1 MARRRVT
8 GRLRRRA
15 GALGLAPALALGA
28 LAACGGP
35 AAAPHPACTASTWVG
50 AWSADPSDARNPGL
64 ADQTVRTILTPELGG
79 ETLRVRLSNRF
90 GAGPVRLDGA
100 SVARREG
107 AGAALDPGSVRP
119 LTFAGAAG
127 VTLPT
132 GGDVVSDPVTLHVD
146 PGSDLAVSLFA
157 AGLTGPATEH
167 AVGQQTSYV
176 SRPGSGDHAG
186 EPGPAAFTLTTKA
199 RYFVSGVDVRKP
211 ASVGGVVAFGDSI
224 TDGFGGPADGQDRYP
239 DLLARRLAA
248 EAPSRRLAV
257 VDAGISGNRLL
268 GDGQLQMAGR
278 SALARL
284 DADAIGAPGASDVIL
299 LEGINDIAH
308 QATAAQVIAG
318 LGQIVARLH
327 AAGLGV
333 QLGTL
338 TPFGGS
344 TVAPVA
350 EAERLQINRWIR
362 GGGGADGTVDFD
374 AAVRDP
380 SDPGRLDPRYD
391 SGDHLHPNAAGR
403 RALAGAVD
411 LAALRGATCQP
422 G

>member
-1 MARRRVT
+1 MADRRAVR
-8 GRLRRRA
+8 RLRRA
-15 GALGLAPALALGA
+15 AALGLAAALALGA
-28 LAACGGP
+28 LAACGG
-35 AAAPHPACTASTWVG
+35 AAAPAHPDCAASTWVG
-50 AWSADPSDARNPGL
+50 AWSADPSDAQNPGL

-90 GAGPVRLDGA
+90 GAGPVRLDAA
-100 SVARREG
+100 SVAVREG
-107 AGAALDPGSVRP
+107 TGAALVPGSVRP
-119 LTFAGAAG
+119 LTFAGATA

-132 GGDVVSDPVTLHVD
+132 GADVLSDPVTLRVS
-146 PGSDLAVSLFA
+146 PASDLAVSLFA

-167 AVGQQTSYV
+167 LVGQQTSYV
-176 SRPGSGDHAG
+176 SPPGSGDHAA
-186 EPGPAAFTLTTKA
+186 ETGPAAFTLTTKA

-211 ASVGGVVAFGDSI
+211 ASVGDVVAFGDSI
-224 TDGFGGPADGQDRYP
+224 TDGFGGPPDGKDRYP

-248 EAPSRRLAV
+248 AAPSRRLSV
-257 VDAGISGNRLL
+257 LNAGIGGNRLL
-268 GDGQLQMAGR
+268 GDGHLQMAG
-278 SALARL
+278 SAGLARL
-284 DADAIGAPGASDVIL
+284 DTDAIGAPGASDVIV

-318 LGQIVARLH
+318 LGRIVARLH

-344 TVAPVA
+344 AVAPVA
-350 EAERLQINRWIR
+350 EAERLQINRWVR
-362 GGGGADGTVDFD
+362 GGGGGADGTVDFD

-403 RALAGAVD
+403 GALAGAVD
-411 LAALRGATCQP
+411 LSALRGATCRA

>member
-1 MARRRVT
+1 VAGRRAI
-8 GRLRRRA
+8 GRRRRA
-15 GALGLAPALALGA
+15 GRLGLAPVLALAA

-35 AAAPHPACTASTWVG
+35 AATPHPACTASTWVG
-50 AWSADPSDARNPGL
+50 AWSADPSDAQNPGL
-64 ADQTVRTILTPELGG
+64 ADQTVRTILTPALGD

-100 SVARREG
+100 SVALRQG
-107 AGAALDPGSVRP
+107 TGAALAPGSIRP
-119 LTFAGAAG
+119 LTFAGATA

-132 GGDVVSDPVTLHVD
+132 GEDVVSDPVTLHVT
-146 PGSDLAVSLFA
+146 PAGDLAVSLFA

-176 SRPGSGDHAG
+176 SPPGSGDHVG
-186 EPGPAAFTLTTKA
+186 ETSPAAFTLTTKA
-199 RYFVSGVDVRKP
+199 
-211 ASVGGVVAFGDSI
+211 
-224 TDGFGGPADGQDRYP
+224 RYP

-248 EAPSRRLAV
+248 EAPSRRLSV
-257 VDAGISGNRLL
+257 VNAGIGGNRLL

-284 DADAIGAPGASDVIL
+284 DTDAIGAPGASDAIV

-318 LGQIVARLH
+318 LGRIVARLH

-344 TVAPVA
+344 AVAPVA
-350 EAERLQINRWIR
+350 EAERLQINRWVR

-380 SDPGRLDPRYD
+380 RDPGRLDPRYD

-411 LAALRGATCQP
+411 LTALRGATCQS